1 MEFFC
6 FRDKL
11 CGMLHC
17 TNIDEIE
24 FPVIGTEK
32 SSCAHNYGRTLCKL
46 VSFCLFCFLVV
57 THLSRMGPVLENSP
71 LGAGFKQITF
81 TNGKDFEK
89 RVIKE
94 VASNRLVL
102 NQSKTK

>member
-1 MEFFC
+1 
-6 FRDKL
+6 
-11 CGMLHC
+11 
-17 TNIDEIE
+17 
-24 FPVIGTEK
+24 
-32 SSCAHNYGRTLCKL
+32 
-46 VSFCLFCFLVV
+46 
-57 THLSRMGPVLENSP
+57 MGPVPENSP

>member
-1 MEFFC
+1 MQ
-6 FRDKL
+6 
-11 CGMLHC
+11 
-17 TNIDEIE
+17 
-24 FPVIGTEK
+24 
-32 SSCAHNYGRTLCKL
+32 
-46 VSFCLFCFLVV
+46 VSIFLSLLFSRSY
-57 THLSRMGPVLENSP
+57 TLSRMGLVPENSP

-102 NQSKTK
+102 NQIKTK